1 MAPVATNWA
10 TKPTYSRIGSGHS
23 INGLASWITCTLEVG
38 TFAGEA
44 NPPPDQLAAAD
55 GGDGR
60 DRRPLVDRGAQS
72 VEGGDALVADKD
84 IHVTAELA
92 LLRQHPVHER
102 GAAGRD
108 LAQ

>member
-55 GGDGR
+55 GGDDR
-60 DRRPLVDRGAQS
+60 DSRPLVDRGAQP
-72 VEGGDALVADKD
+72 VGEGAALVADKE
-84 IHVTAELA
+84 IYVTAELA
-92 LLRQHPVHER
+92 LLRQHPVD
-102 GAAGRD
+102 AGGP
-108 LAQ
+108 A